1 MEKIQDRFIR
11 YTAIHTESKA
21 DVDTVPSTPI
31 QFELAK
37 LLRDELTTMG
47 YTARMDGHCYV
58 YGEIPANNGKES
70 PVLGLIAHMDT
81 SPDITGKNVKAR
93 IVPNY
98 DGGDVVLSEE
108 KGIVLSPAEFDSLAR
123 HIGEDLI
130 VTDGTTLLGADD
142 KAGIAEIM
150 ALAEYLAEHPEVSH
164 GPIRIAFT
172 PDEEV
177 GNGPAFFDVKGFGAD
192 FGYTLDGGRAGEI
205 EYENFNAATLR
216 VHVTGR
222 NIHPG
227 SAKGKMKN
235 AIAIGMEFD
244 SLLPADQRPQFTSGY
259 EGFFHL
265 NDISGTVEGADL
277 LYIVRDH
284 DAGKMAEKKA
294 LAEAAGRFLNEKY
307 GSGTVEVSI
316 TDSYRNMKEQ
326 ILPHMHLI
334 DNAKA
339 VMEELG
345 IEPVVIPIR
354 GGTDGARLSFMG
366 LPCPNL
372 CAGGEN
378 AHGRYEYTSVQALE
392 KCFAIALGLVK
403 KYGA

>member
-1 MEKIQDRFIR
+1 
-11 YTAIHTESKA
+11 
-21 DVDTVPSTPI
+21 
-31 QFELAK
+31 
-37 LLRDELTTMG
+37 
-47 YTARMDGHCYV
+47 
-58 YGEIPANNGKES
+58 
-70 PVLGLIAHMDT
+70 MDT

-98 DGGDVVLSEE
+98 DGGDVVLNEE

-392 KCFAIALGLVK
+392 QCFAIALGLVK